1 MAHYGALTAIFSNM
15 ENETYVKEVLSDVK
29 DFIREMQDITREEI
43 RKSRS
48 LIKPYASKEMIRS
61 DVKRAEVLEKFVT
74 SLEDGSSVEDWF
86 FKLES
91 SNPIMTP

>member
-1 MAHYGALTAIFSNM
+1 MT
-15 ENETYVKEVLSDVK
+15 NETYVREILSDVK

-48 LIKPYASKEMIRS
+48 LIKPYASKEMVRS
-61 DVKRAEVLEKFVT
+61 DIKRSEFLKNFVT
-74 SLEDGSSVEDWF
+74 LLEDGGSVEDWF
-86 FKLES
+86 FGLES